1 MDILFQSSDSKISK
15 NILKICVEIER
26 EKEREKRTNDLRQ
39 RVHIRRNDDVQSL
52 SYIVQTETQLKKK
65 EREREKKTKFPYREK
80 KKRRVKANL
89 INFTCEQHQRTHA
102 GLFDRK
108 QH

>member
-26 EKEREKRTNDLRQ
+26 EREKRTNDLRQ

-65 EREREKKTKFPYREK
+65 ERERRKQNSPIARK
-80 KKRRVKANL
+80 KKEGKSKS
-89 INFTCEQHQRTHA
+89 H
-102 GLFDRK
+102 
-108 QH
+108 

>member
-26 EKEREKRTNDLRQ
+26 EREKRTNDLRQ

-65 EREREKKTKFPYREK
+65 ERERRKQNSPIARK
-80 KKRRVKANL
+80 KK
-89 INFTCEQHQRTHA
+89 
-102 GLFDRK
+102 GG
-108 QH
+108 